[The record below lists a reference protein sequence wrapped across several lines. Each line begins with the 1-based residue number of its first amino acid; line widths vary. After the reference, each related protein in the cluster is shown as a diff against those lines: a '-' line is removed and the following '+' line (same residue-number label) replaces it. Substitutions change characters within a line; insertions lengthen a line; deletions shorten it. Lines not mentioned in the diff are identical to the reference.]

1 MAYDK
6 EILDIIPLL
15 DDPDQY
21 IQDALFRHLRNMG
34 RPALEQLEG
43 VYRESGEEKFPGVRK
58 MLAALREEM
67 KFEALE
73 KWIGQPSDDL
83 LAGLCLVQDILTGDA
98 DRQDLQEILM
108 NCVNEVCVEI
118 RDDQTVM
125 EKVKLLNHVFFYRLC
140 FKTTD
145 PMFAIPENTF
155 INKALEKREGSP
167 IAVGIIYLLL
177 AYHAG
182 VQIRGRIFKGGF
194 LPAVTDVAGNVLF
207 YVNVYK
213 NGLLFPHNELESFLA
228 GLNLHIPME
237 SFREATPE
245 DLAQIYTE
253 TLYYSYSVRDDNQGD
268 EIVNKLEKIL
278 KLFGKESSLL
288 IEIDEEE
295 DDE

>member
-1 MAYDK
+1 MVYDK

-34 RPALEQLEG
+34 RPALEQLER
-43 VYRESGEEKFPGVRK
+43 VFRESGEVKVPGVKK
-58 MLAALREEM
+58 MLAALREDL

-73 KWIGQPSDDL
+73 KWIGQPADDL
-83 LAGLCLVQDILTGDA
+83 LGGLGLIQDILTCDA
-98 DRQDLQEILM
+98 DRQDLQDVLM

-125 EKVKLLNHVFFYRLC
+125 EKVKLLNHVFFHRLC

-145 PMFAIPENTF
+145 PMFSMPENTF
-155 INKALEKREGSP
+155 IHRALDQREGSP

-194 LPAVTDVAGNVLF
+194 LPAVTDAAGQVLF

-213 NGLLFPHNELESFLA
+213 NGLLFPHSELESFLA
-228 GLNLHIPME
+228 GLNLQIPAE
-237 SFREATPE
+237 SFREARPE
-245 DLAQIYTE
+245 DLAQIYAE
-253 TLYYSYSVRDDNQGD
+253 TLYFSYTIRDDNQGN
-268 EIVNKLEKIL
+268 EMTNKLEKVL

-288 IEIDEEE
+288 IEIDEE

>member
-1 MAYDK
+1 MVYDK
-6 EILDIIPLL
+6 EILDIITLL

-43 VYRESGEEKFPGVRK
+43 VFMESGDEKYPGVRK

-73 KWIGQPSDDL
+73 KWIGEPADDL
-83 LAGLCLVQDILTGDA
+83 LSGLCLIQDILTGDA
-98 DRQDLQEILM
+98 DRQDLQEVLM

-125 EKVKLLNHVFFYRLC
+125 EKVELLNHVFFNRLC
-140 FKTTD
+140 FKTID
-145 PMFAIPENTF
+145 PMFSIPENTF
-155 INKALEKREGSP
+155 IHKALEKREGSP
-167 IAVGIIYLLL
+167 IVVGIIYLLL

-182 VQIRGRIFKGGF
+182 VQVRGRVFKGGF
-194 LPAVTDVAGNVLF
+194 LPAVTDSSGNVLF

-228 GLNLHIPME
+228 GLNLQIPQE
-237 SFREATPE
+237 SFREARPE

-253 TLYYSYSVRDDNQGD
+253 TLYYSYSIRDDNQRND
-268 EIVNKLEKIL
+268 IMNKLEKIL
-278 KLFGKESSLL
+278 KLFGRESSLL

>member
-98 DRQDLQEILM
+98 DRQDQL
-108 NCVNEVCVEI
+108 
-118 RDDQTVM
+118 
-125 EKVKLLNHVFFYRLC
+125 
-140 FKTTD
+140 
-145 PMFAIPENTF
+145 
-155 INKALEKREGSP
+155 
-167 IAVGIIYLLL
+167 
-177 AYHAG
+177 
-182 VQIRGRIFKGGF
+182 
-194 LPAVTDVAGNVLF
+194 
-207 YVNVYK
+207 
-213 NGLLFPHNELESFLA
+213 
-228 GLNLHIPME
+228 
-237 SFREATPE
+237 
-245 DLAQIYTE
+245 
-253 TLYYSYSVRDDNQGD
+253 
-268 EIVNKLEKIL
+268 
-278 KLFGKESSLL
+278 
-288 IEIDEEE
+288 
-295 DDE
+295 